1 MGNGND
7 KSNEVVIRQVDERND
22 NTNGQRGSNTSG
34 SSTTSTTERG
44 TRGTDDRGSG
54 AARGR
59 STKAEQKEVVSGLPI
74 LKDETPE
81 EKKKREERNAKRR
94 ERYAKQKAEQ
104 GQTVK
109 PKKVNT
115 KKKKQDDAAI
125 DTNQLNIIIK
135 TISTLIASRPNCS
148 HWLLSDA
155 EIESITTPLTKM
167 MQESDIFNKL
177 GEHSNQ
183 IALVTACVTVFVP
196 RIIQTTIIVKENKK
210 RVREVKQSANQ
221 GKVISIDRQD
231 DKRDRNANDGKV
243 DGTNEHWTS
252 TLIY

>member
-22 NTNGQRGSNTSG
+22 NTDGQRGSNTSG
-34 SSTTSTTERG
+34 SSTTTTTKRG

-54 AARGR
+54 RDRG
-59 STKAEQKEVVSGLPI
+59 TGAKAEQKEVVSGLPI
-74 LKDETPE
+74 LKETDE

-115 KKKKQDDAAI
+115 KKKKQEDVI

-155 EIESITTPLTKM
+155 EIESITTPLSKM
-167 MQESDIFNKL
+167 MQESEIFNKI
-177 GEHSNQ
+177 GEHSNS
-183 IALVTACVTVFVP
+183 IALVTACVSIFVP
-196 RIIQTTIIVKENKK
+196 RIIQTTMIVKENKK
-210 RVREVKQSANQ
+210 RVREVKQQGNQ
-221 GKVISIDRQD
+221 GKVISIDRPN
-231 DKRDRNANDGKV
+231 DKQNRNADDGEV
-243 DGTNEHWTS
+243 NGSNEHWTS